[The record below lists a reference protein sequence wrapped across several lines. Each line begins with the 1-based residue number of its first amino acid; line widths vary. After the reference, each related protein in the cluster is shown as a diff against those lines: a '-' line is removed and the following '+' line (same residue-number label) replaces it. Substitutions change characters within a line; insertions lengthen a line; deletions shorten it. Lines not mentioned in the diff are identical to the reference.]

1 MITQR
6 RQTITITMS
15 LIRDKRRTN
24 AIKSYRK
31 KEQWANVCKSCG
43 FRFIHGFYVS
53 VSIQK
58 YLKGSL
64 QPKLKGA
71 SVWPFNTHS
80 KVPTGWICHKGKLQ
94 RLYNDAGFLYLLDF
108 SSLHDPPGWAS
119 SLRRP
124 NPVSKNCPRYHCSW
138 HWSTFSL
145 QYWYND
151 HIWQIQPVGPLLRA
165 LKGQTLAPFNLGW
178 RLPFRMFR
186 IETDV

>member
-94 RLYNDAGFLYLLDF
+94 RLYNDGSSAGFFKSAWPSGLSQFPGEAQSGKLSGKLSKIGMSYSVIDGLVVSLSVDAKLATRRRACALIFYRMTLLC
-108 SSLHDPPGWAS
+108 
-119 SLRRP
+119 R
-124 NPVSKNCPRYHCSW
+124 
-138 HWSTFSL
+138 
-145 QYWYND
+145 
-151 HIWQIQPVGPLLRA
+151 
-165 LKGQTLAPFNLGW
+165 
-178 RLPFRMFR
+178 
-186 IETDV
+186 